1 MQKQG
6 NARSYFP
13 TGTELMTASNT
24 TKSSISPVKCGSSVP
39 HSGQDVVCL
48 SSTKTVT
55 VSFGDSTLKL
65 DVETLQSLLCL
76 LNGYM
81 SQVMNGDLTA
91 LAFYA
96 AKDYAEMAKI
106 PEEKF
111 AEVANAIFKVNDKR
125 RKAHPFVAS
134 GFLA

>member
-1 MQKQG
+1 
-6 NARSYFP
+6 
-13 TGTELMTASNT
+13 MTAENT
-24 TKSSISPVKCGSSVP
+24 TKSSASLARRGKSVP
-39 HSGQDVVCL
+39 LSGQGAACQC
-48 SSTKTVT
+48 STKTVT
-55 VSFGDSTLKL
+55 VSFGDATLKL
-65 DVETLQSLLCL
+65 DAETLQSLLCL

-96 AKDYAEMAKI
+96 AQDYAEKVGI